1 MIIDKL
7 WDLWIN
13 HWQDLGLIGVG
24 LSAVVIYTLQERAK
38 RIDAASLIVL
48 QIDSLQN
55 RLRELSTYIGEGKI
69 NSVAFY
75 EALPLIKE
83 NYWDKYKHYFVRK
96 MSTKDFSNINKLY
109 DYVYIIQEQQV
120 LIQNLQKNDFF
131 IRQNLVMNSE
141 MQFIA
146 AMLQNTGGQHNLKQK
161 EMIDALTKTV
171 PSDLLNTD
179 KATFEQALKQVIPQD
194 MDFNFRVYMS
204 YRENLEKFINRNP
217 FTTYMPEQITQSL
230 QKILR
235 EYSMLTVDGTEGYK
249 MLEKQAKRRF

>member
-1 MIIDKL
+1 MVIDRL
-7 WDLWIN
+7 WNLWIN

-24 LSAVVIYTLQERAK
+24 LSAVVIYILQERLK
-38 RIDAASLIVL
+38 RIEAASLIVL

-55 RLRELSTYIGEGKI
+55 RLRELSTYIVDGKL

-96 MSTKDFSNINKLY
+96 MGTKDFSNINKLY
-109 DYVYIIQEQQV
+109 EYVYIVQEQQI
-120 LIQNLQKNDFF
+120 LLQNLQKNDFV
-131 IRQNLVMNSE
+131 IRQNLVMNAE

-146 AMLQNTGGQHNLKQK
+146 AMLQNTGGQHNFKQK
-161 EMIDALTKTV
+161 EMIDELTKTV
-171 PSDLLNTD
+171 PPDLLNTD

-194 MDFNFRVYMS
+194 MDFNFRVY
-204 YRENLEKFINRNP
+204 RNP
-217 FTTYMPEQITQSL
+217 FTTYMPEQIAQSL

-235 EYSMLTVDGTEGYK
+235 EYSMLAVDGTEGYK